1 MGVKSIGGNADQP
14 AQRDDGPS
22 DNDFPLIILQTLQ
35 NIQDGITELKLT
47 FARMESA
54 QHQSLSVDERLTA
67 IEQAVKRANDASAQI
82 EEARSRQMAAEDLL
96 AEVRQLL
103 AATSRKLAQAETRL
117 HQQDSEAEWLR
128 ATSTRAD
135 QLTNEI
141 NALRYRCEQAETALA
156 QLRNSVS
163 WYVTKPLRWTA
174 NRYGKFKRGRQ

>member
-1 MGVKSIGGNADQP
+1 VKSIGGNADQP
-14 AQRDDGPS
+14 AQQDGGPLN
-22 DNDFPLIILQTLQ
+22 DDFPPIILQALQ
-35 NIQDGITELKLT
+35 NIQGGITELKLT

-67 IEQAVKRANDASAQI
+67 IEQAVKSANDASARVD
-82 EEARSRQMAAEDLL
+82 EARSRQMAAEDLL
-96 AEVRQLL
+96 AQVRQLL
-103 AATSRKLAQAETRL
+103 AATSQKLAQAETRL

-128 ATSTRAD
+128 ATGTRAD

-156 QLRNSVS
+156 RLRNSVS

-174 NRYGKFKRGRQ
+174 NRYGKFRRGRR